1 MTRDAK
7 PASGNFGN
15 GPGPFATSGSSSLSN
30 NKSSDDL
37 TAALGHAFR
46 DAGLLQRALTHSS
59 TGKAD
64 NEQLEFLG
72 DRVLGFVVAEML
84 VTQFPSEREG
94 DLALKL
100 NALVRM
106 ETCARVA
113 EAAGL
118 DRHLILAPSEDRSG
132 GRKKPAILGDVCEAV
147 IAALYFDGGIKA
159 ARAFIVRYW
168 QPLLTDVQGDLR
180 DPKNVLQEWA
190 QARALGTPSYRVAKR
205 EGPDHAPRFT
215 VEVRIDT
222 HEPAQ
227 GEGNSL
233 RAAEQAAARALM
245 KRLEV

>member
-1 MTRDAK
+1 M
-7 PASGNFGN
+7 
-15 GPGPFATSGSSSLSN
+15 
-30 NKSSDDL
+30 
-37 TAALGHAFR
+37 
-46 DAGLLQRALTHSS
+46 LQRALTHAS

-84 VTQFPSEREG
+84 VTQFPQEREG
-94 DLALKL
+94 ALALRL

-106 ETCARVA
+106 EACARVA

-118 DRHLILAPSEDRSG
+118 DQHLILAPSEDRSG

-147 IAALYFDGGIKA
+147 IAALYLDGGIET
-159 ARAFIVRYW
+159 ARAFITRYW
-168 QPLLTDVQGDLR
+168 QPLLLEVQGDLR

-190 QARALGTPSYRVAKR
+190 QARALGTPNYRVVKR

-215 VEVRIDT
+215 VEVKIEQ
-222 HEPAQ
+222 HEPAL
-227 GEGNSL
+227 GEGQSL

-245 KRLEV
+245 QRLSA

>member
-1 MTRDAK
+1 M
-7 PASGNFGN
+7 
-15 GPGPFATSGSSSLSN
+15 
-30 NKSSDDL
+30 
-37 TAALGHAFR
+37 TAALGHDFG
-46 DAGLLQRALTHSS
+46 DGDLLQRALTHSS

-84 VTQFPSEREG
+84 MTQFPLEREG
-94 DLALKL
+94 TLALKL

-113 EAAGL
+113 EAVGL
-118 DRHLILAPSEDRSG
+118 DKHLILAPSEDRAG

-147 IAALYFDGGIKA
+147 IAALYLDGGMDV
-159 ARAFIVRYW
+159 ARSFIARYW
-168 QPLLTDVQGDLR
+168 QPLMLEVQGDLR

-190 QARALGTPSYRVAKR
+190 QARALGTPSYRVVKR

-215 VEVRIDT
+215 VEARIDG
-222 HEPAQ
+222 HDPEQ
-227 GEGNSL
+227 GEGQSL

-245 KRLEV
+245 ARLNL